1 MKGTHSNDYCITHFN
16 SCQHSKIA
24 LEQSVEILYVL
35 SFAKH
40 LSPVVYITAVGDVTL
55 KWFDS
60 NGLKMN
66 SNKTQCI
73 LFATPNF
80 NKRTDVSNNN

>member
-1 MKGTHSNDYCITHFN
+1 MPTFKN
-16 SCQHSKIA
+16 SSGAK
-24 LEQSVEILYVL
+24 SVEILYAL

-80 NKRTDVSNNN
+80 NKRADVSNNNWQHGKAYIR